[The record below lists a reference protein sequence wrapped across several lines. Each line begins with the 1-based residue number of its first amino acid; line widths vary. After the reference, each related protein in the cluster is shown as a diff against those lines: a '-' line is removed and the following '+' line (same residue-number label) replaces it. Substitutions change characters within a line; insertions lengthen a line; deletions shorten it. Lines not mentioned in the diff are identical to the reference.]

1 MISWIIYIF
10 VSLILLFVL
19 YLAILGIN
27 RGVVAKKKNKEYKLI
42 KKPKSRKKNYK

>member
-1 MISWIIYIF
+1 MISWIIYII

-27 RGVVAKKKNKEYKLI
+27 RGVLAKNMNKKHKSVKEIKL
-42 KKPKSRKKNYK
+42 KKKNYK